1 MPTSPPHSSS
11 LPPEPRDQAQI
22 LESLVS
28 QLGSLTSRLE
38 RLATSQATP
47 STSRPAGELKELV
60 ALLHQ
65 ILPLLQG
72 VSRQTAT
79 LSQRLLGLQDRPQS
93 LLRSAMPRVIAV
105 LLLLALLTFL
115 RPHWLLPPSALRTY
129 ELGRNL
135 EEVYHQLSPA
145 RRSQL
150 RELLSQSSKTP

>member
-1 MPTSPPHSSS
+1 MPTSPPLSSS
-11 LPPEPRDQAQI
+11 LPPDPRDQAQI
-22 LESLVS
+22 LETLVG

-38 RLATSQATP
+38 RLAKGPETP
-47 STSRPAGELKELV
+47 TTLQPAGESRELL

-72 VSRQTAT
+72 LSRQMAT

-93 LLRSAMPRVIAV
+93 LLRSAMPGIIAV

-115 RPHWLLPPSALRTY
+115 RPHWLLPPKALRTY

-135 EEVYHQLSPA
+135 EEVYPQLSPA
-145 RRSQL
+145 RQSQL
-150 RELLSQSSKTP
+150 RELLSPSSRTP